1 MNIKTKITL
10 LTTEFKIKTSNEKYL
25 RIKVY

>member
-10 LTTEFKIKTSNEKYL
+10 QGVHIAFKDKRN
-25 RIKVY
+25 